1 MAEFNGDKSG
11 RPESWREQKKRETLK
26 RITEEGVK
34 LFVANGYE
42 ATTLDAIATAA
53 GISRRTFFYYF
64 KSKDDILLSLQTSGT
79 EAVVAA
85 LMEEPADRPP
95 LIAVRNA
102 LLKVCAV
109 YQPDEMIVID
119 RLMLSSPTLQAR
131 KQASYL
137 VQEQTLFAA
146 LSERW
151 PDPRLGKG
159 LRLVAMVAVGTM
171 RLSLESWRAEGGKR
185 PVAELVKDYFAAM
198 QDAIDVSSS
207 TN

>member
-1 MAEFNGDKSG
+1 MAEFDGEDRSG
-11 RPESWREQKKRETLK
+11 RAESRREQKKQETLR

-42 ATTLDAIATAA
+42 ATTLDAIAAAA

-102 LLKVCAV
+102 LLKVCAA

-131 KQASYL
+131 KQASYV
-137 VQEQTLFAA
+137 VQERALFAA

-151 PDPRLGKG
+151 PDPRLGNG
-159 LRLVAMVAVGTM
+159 LALVAMVGVGIM
-171 RLSLESWRAEGGKR
+171 RLSLESWRAEGSKR
-185 PVAELVKDYFAAM
+185 SVAELVKNYFEALK
-198 QDAIDVSSS
+198 DNFDVSSA
-207 TN
+207 N